1 MTDPRRFTDYYIWG
15 TVAFVAADLVAGLNL
30 RIPGLTHEP
39 FRWGYYALLLIL
51 GFMARSTPGLAP
63 WIGVGESLVNLV
75 LAILRVLLPIWSLP
89 SVLDQG
95 LEPADAVMGV
105 SEVVGVGL
113 AGAVFLSGVYVG
125 LGQARSPQGG

>member
-15 TVAFVAADLVAGLNL
+15 TVAFVAADLMAGLNL

-39 FRWGYYALLLIL
+39 R
-51 GFMARSTPGLAP
+51 
-63 WIGVGESLVNLV
+63 
-75 LAILRVLLPIWSLP
+75 SLP